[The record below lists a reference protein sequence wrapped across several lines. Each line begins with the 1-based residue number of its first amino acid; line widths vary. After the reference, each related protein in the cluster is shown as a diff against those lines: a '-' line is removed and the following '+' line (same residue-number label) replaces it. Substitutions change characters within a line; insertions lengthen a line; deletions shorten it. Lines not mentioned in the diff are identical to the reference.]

1 MTTIPTNPAQ
11 PVDGDPWAGAT
22 VGCTNCTVPTDRAD
36 GLCTFCA
43 SYTPPVEHEHRCTHC
58 GDVQTVP
65 CDQVVDLAE
74 KQNTADTRLLD
85 TAANYCSI
93 ALEDLED
100 AIGTLPASTS
110 MWVTVDLVRAQRYLR
125 AALRVIEHAGALLGQ
140 AVTQ

>member
-1 MTTIPTNPAQ
+1 MLPINTDQ
-11 PVDGDPWAGAT
+11 PVGGDPFAGAT
-22 VGCTNCTVPTDRAD
+22 IGCTSCTAPTDRAD

-74 KQNTADTRLLD
+74 KQKNIADTRLG

-100 AIGTLPASTS
+100 AMGTLPAGTS

-125 AALRVIEHAGALLGQ
+125 AALRVIESAAAQLDQ